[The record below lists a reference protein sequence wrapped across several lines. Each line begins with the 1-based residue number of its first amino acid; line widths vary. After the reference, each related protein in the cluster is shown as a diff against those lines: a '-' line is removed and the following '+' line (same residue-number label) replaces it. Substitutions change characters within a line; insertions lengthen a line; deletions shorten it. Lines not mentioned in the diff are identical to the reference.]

1 MSEQEKKP
9 TGFMQE
15 LDQWTEANIIGP
27 VFNIDPN
34 HEEEW
39 EAVVEQVKKAVRHKV
54 LDSYHNG
61 QRAGQKPVRQP
72 VRAFGRR

>member
-1 MSEQEKKP
+1 MSEQEKKSA
-9 TGFMQE
+9 GFMQE

-34 HEEEW
+34 HEEW
-39 EAVVEQVKKAVRHKV
+39 EAVVEQVKKAVRQKV

-61 QRAGQKPVRQP
+61 QRAGMRPVRQP
-72 VRAFGRR
+72 VREFRRR